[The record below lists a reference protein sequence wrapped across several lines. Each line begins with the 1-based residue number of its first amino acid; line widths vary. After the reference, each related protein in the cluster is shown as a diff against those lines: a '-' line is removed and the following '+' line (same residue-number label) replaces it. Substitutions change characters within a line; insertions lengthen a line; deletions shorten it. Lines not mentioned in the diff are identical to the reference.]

1 MGTVTTTL
9 SAASCAITNVII
21 HYFMSGNNY
30 SLNATMNGVLS
41 GLVSITA
48 GCAVVEPGMAVIIG
62 MVGAFVYTGW
72 SNLMI
77 FLRIDDV
84 VDAVAVHGACGMWG
98 VIAAAL
104 FAKGTLS
111 AEYGP
116 ICQYGY
122 DTCEGLFYGG
132 NGKLLGM
139 AFLEIVMIWIWVGGF
154 MGAAFF
160 LFDLAKML
168 RVSVHD
174 ETYLLAM
181 CIDQNVAPLS
191 MLMKFDKIAG
201 PSGIIDNDS
210 AYEQL
215 VELVGYNYDD
225 STVQVDVESY

>member
-1 MGTVTTTL
+1 
-9 SAASCAITNVII
+9 
-21 HYFMSGNNY
+21 
-30 SLNATMNGVLS
+30 
-41 GLVSITA
+41 
-48 GCAVVEPGMAVIIG
+48 
-62 MVGAFVYTGW
+62 
-72 SNLMI
+72 MI
-77 FLRIDDV
+77 LLRIDDV

-154 MGAAFF
+154 MGVAFF
-160 LFDLAKML
+160 LFDLAKIL

-174 ETYLLAM
+174 ETYGLDVSHHGGNDEDLLNNLDANILIKMKEDGVKLDKTSLLAM